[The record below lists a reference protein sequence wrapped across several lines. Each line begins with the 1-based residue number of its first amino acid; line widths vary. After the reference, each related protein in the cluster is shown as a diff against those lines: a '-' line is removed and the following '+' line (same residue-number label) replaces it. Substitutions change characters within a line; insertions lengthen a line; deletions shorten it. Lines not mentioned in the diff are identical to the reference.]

1 MNVID
6 CNADYIVTRQMIVG
20 GVYLKGGD
28 ALPSNSPL
36 RGLPRR
42 LEQFLKSN
50 YLTPGIGT
58 PATAPNTRRPVPLT
72 MQTVTSFVPPTVQED
87 VPLSATGVTVV
98 TLSYYKDIFERLRVS
113 LETHEP
119 EARKVIV
126 TSGDQDG
133 AEYENWLA
141 VPGDIPFSFPSAAN
155 IGFLAAGR
163 DDVLLVNDDCQ
174 LTEPMV
180 GILQGLCKQNPSIG
194 LLSPQV
200 DGDVGNHLQSARMPI
215 TSPLTFSKQRLCFVC
230 MYFPR
235 TTIDRV
241 GMLDEQF
248 SGYGC
253 DDSDYCMR
261 VQRAGLQLAVTPLV
275 RVKHG
280 GFGELKC
287 SSTFLRNMTT
297 DEWKV
302 SSLQMQ
308 DLLQRKWGGKAS

>member
-1 MNVID
+1 MSNVID
-6 CNADYIVTRQMIVG
+6 CKANYIVMRQMLVG
-20 GVYLKGGD
+20 GVYLEGGD
-28 ALPSNSPL
+28 ALPGDSPL
-36 RGLPRR
+36 RGQPRKM
-42 LEQFLKSN
+42 EQFLRNS
-50 YLTPGIGT
+50 YITPGVGKPIT
-58 PATAPNTRRPVPLT
+58 TSRVKRPALVLQNIEG
-72 MQTVTSFVPPTVQED
+72 FVPPTVQED

-98 TLSYYKDIFERLRVS
+98 TLSYYKDIFERLRMS

-119 EARKVIV
+119 EVRKVIV

-141 VPGDIPFSFPSAAN
+141 VPGDVPFSFPSAAN
-155 IGFLAAGR
+155 IGILAAGR
-163 DDVLLVNDDCQ
+163 DDVLLVNDDCEF
-174 LTEPMV
+174 TEPMV

-200 DGDVGNHLQSARMPI
+200 DGDVGNHLQSARLPI